1 MVYECDYHIVWVP
14 KYRFRILKGA
24 VKELVEHGVRML
36 CERKRCVVEEL
47 SAQEDHIHLLVS
59 VPPKVSI
66 SQHIRV
72 LKGKLAIKIFK
83 SYSQIKQKPYWGNH
97 FWARGY
103 FVSTV
108 GLDEDMIKRYV
119 QYQEKEQKKVEAQQQ
134 SFEF

>member
-1 MVYECDYHIVWVP
+1 
-14 KYRFRILKGA
+14 
-24 VKELVEHGVRML
+24 ML
-36 CERKRCVVEEL
+36 CEWKRCVVEDL
-47 SAQEDHIHLLVS
+47 SVQEDHIHLLVS
-59 VPPKVSI
+59 VPSKISI
-66 SQHIRV
+66 SQLLGV
-72 LKGKLAIKIFK
+72 FEGKLAIKIFR
-83 SYSQIKQKPYWGNH
+83 SYPQFKQKPNWGNH